1 MYSSY
6 GKRFQVIPN
15 PLGKKCMGESYA
27 MGGLDLGDALI
38 GQYEPQFRGLKL
50 WKKIL
55 FSFLMMASGRFMN
68 AIFQTFEFI
77 FVNTYNC
84 LHHMKSALYV

>member
-1 MYSSY
+1 MLRRTNGQ
-6 GKRFQVIPN
+6 GKSVN
-15 PLGKKCMGESYA
+15 
-27 MGGLDLGDALI
+27 GLLFIDTMCVVDLGDQLI
-38 GQYEPQFRGLKL
+38 GQEEPQFRSLKL

-55 FSFLMMASGRFMN
+55 FGFLMMASGKFMN

-84 LHHMKSALYV
+84 LPVHHMKSAL